1 MIEIPSHDAKS
12 TRGNPRTGRQPIAL
26 AAGVL
31 VVLVFGVG
39 IIALWR
45 AGTSTAA
52 TEERL
57 LALRQTQA
65 IIAQQSE
72 QSAEKTKALA
82 LTQQESIDQL
92 QTIQDHGQ
100 IMRQLLAVQQN
111 ESRRLS
117 EQVSELALS
126 LEGMRQSLASL
137 RRAEAS
143 APTPRS
149 ALPAKKPQVA
159 KSANRKPAKSGS

>member
-1 MIEIPSHDAKS
+1 MIEIPSHSKT
-12 TRGNPRTGRQPIAL
+12 TRGNARTGRQPIAL

-31 VVLVFGVG
+31 ILLVFGLG
-39 IIALWR
+39 TIALWR
-45 AGTSTAA
+45 AGTSTASM
-52 TEERL
+52 EERL

-72 QSAEKTKALA
+72 QSAEKTRALA

-92 QTIQDHGQ
+92 QTVHDHGQ
-100 IMRQLLAVQQN
+100 IMRQLLAGQQS
-111 ESRRLS
+111 ETRRLS
-117 EQVSELALS
+117 GQVSDLATS
-126 LEGMRQSLASL
+126 VEGMRQSLASL

-143 APTPRS
+143 APTPRNAS
-149 ALPAKKPQVA
+149 PATRPQVA